1 MRTYC
6 PGACDYPKP
15 PPAPQ
20 DKKQSFSRVADIASI
35 CPRERA
41 HFTPLAAVFKQSSVT
56 IRQHT
61 SIYNLRLHV
70 LSMPMNN
77 HLSSPIITILNNDLL
92 SAYIL
97 FLCSGVVK
105 VAITVVLNIID
116 ILFLTVYIGSNPVIH
131 RMI

>member
-1 MRTYC
+1 MSLHFFFQPNVILDSQRT
-6 PGACDYPKP
+6 
-15 PPAPQ
+15 
-20 DKKQSFSRVADIASI
+20 
-35 CPRERA
+35 ELTL
-41 HFTPLAAVFKQSSVT
+41 HL
-56 IRQHT
+56 RQHT

-116 ILFLTVYIGSNPVIH
+116 ILF
-131 RMI
+131 